1 MKVFC
6 DTNVLVAASERGHPH
21 YAQAFPAVHRVAT
34 GQDRGFMSTH
44 SIAELYSTLTRLP
57 LQPRI
62 HPSEAARVITDNILP
77 NFEVVT
83 IAKKDYLEA
92 LRLVASG
99 GWSGAKIYDALL
111 IGCAVRCDAERIFT
125 FDLSDFRQLAPD
137 LEDKICA
144 PS

>member
-1 MKVFC
+1 
-6 DTNVLVAASERGHPH
+6 
-21 YAQAFPAVHRVAT
+21 
-34 GQDRGFMSTH
+34 MSIH

-57 LQPRI
+57 LQPRV
-62 HPSEAARVITDNILP
+62 HPTEATRVITDNILP

-92 LRLVASG
+92 LRLVESG

-111 IGCAVRCDAERIFT
+111 IGCAVRCDADRIFT
-125 FDLSDFRQLAPD
+125 FNLSDFRQLAPQ
-137 LEDKICA
+137 LEDKICT